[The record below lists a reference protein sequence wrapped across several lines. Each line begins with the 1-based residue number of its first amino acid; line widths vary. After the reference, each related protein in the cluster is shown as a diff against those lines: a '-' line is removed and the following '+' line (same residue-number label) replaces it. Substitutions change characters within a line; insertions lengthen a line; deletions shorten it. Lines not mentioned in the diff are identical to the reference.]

1 MENKVKR
8 IGYLPRK
15 RVLEIL
21 DQISKSESISRSKV
35 VGILVEEALDA
46 RGIANFGYSNVSKSN
61 KKNQE
66 LGQTKN
72 SAKLVL
78 FIFGIGPIIGITI
91 FLYSKG
97 FFDSPNF

>member
-1 MENKVKR
+1 MKKKFPKKIQN
-8 IGYLPRK
+8 
-15 RVLEIL
+15 
-21 DQISKSESISRSKV
+21 
-35 VGILVEEALDA
+35 
-46 RGIANFGYSNVSKSN
+46 KSN

-97 FFDSPNF
+97 FFNLPNM